1 MLGYGWA
8 SRLAACCVNNIN
20 GHQFRLPPNQSA
32 DMQQFGHLYVV
43 NEDHVDMMHMYD
55 AVRDIVRVNQPGPQ
69 LYLRPIYA
77 YYSAV
82 LSDRIKLL
90 TERIFEQSILPGLPV
105 CASFHC
111 LIIISV
117 V

>member
-1 MLGYGWA
+1 M
-8 SRLAACCVNNIN
+8 R
-20 GHQFRLPPNQSA
+20 
-32 DMQQFGHLYVV
+32 QFGHLYVV

-111 LIIISV
+111 HWMIIMCSSTFEVAKLIIFIQLV
-117 V
+117 VHKNG